1 MLEVL
6 FELVVEV
13 LGEVLFAVAGAVVQA
28 AFGET
33 TGEETQSRR
42 ALAAIGHVVMGLVAG
57 AISLLV
63 LRREVLAHLLI
74 PGMSLIIAPIS
85 TGALLELLGRW
96 WVRRGNVRMVL
107 FTFWGGFS
115 FALGM
120 AVVRFVFFERPWTWF

>member
-13 LGEVLFAVAGAVVQA
+13 LGEALFAVAGAVVQA
-28 AFGET
+28 AFGEA
-33 TGEETQSRR
+33 TGEETQSHRV
-42 ALAAIGHVVMGLVAG
+42 LAAIGHVVMGGVAG

-63 LRREVLAHLLI
+63 LRREVVAHLLI
-74 PGMSLIIAPIS
+74 PGTSLIIAPIS

-96 WVRRGNVRMVL
+96 WVRRGNVRMAL

-120 AVVRFVFFERPWTWF
+120 AVVRFVYFERAWTWF